1 MELTN
6 YNLQSSIAQMSMTL
20 VVVLEHA
27 RHKFKRKMLTL
38 KYQGKQRGPQ
48 FYFQVESSVNFL
60 SKDLVAIAYRS
71 SSSLENFSSIADQ
84 TLNSFKYVVGTAFTS
99 FSQTKYTMMAV
110 SFTDP
115 DVSIL
120 FHQLLWDIK

>member
-1 MELTN
+1 MN
-6 YNLQSSIAQMSMTL
+6 WNCHNLDN
-20 VVVLEHA
+20 
-27 RHKFKRKMLTL
+27 KMLTL

-48 FYFQVESSVNFL
+48 YYFQVESSVNFL
-60 SKDLVAIAYRS
+60 SKDLVAIAYS
-71 SSSLENFSSIADQ
+71 SSSSMENFSNIADQ

-115 DVSIL
+115 DVSC
-120 FHQLLWDIK
+120 H